1 MAVDIRPV
9 ENKSDLNR
17 FIKFPWKIYRGEESH
32 YENWVPPLLV
42 GEKELFDEKKNP
54 FFKHAK
60 IRNFFAYKDGKE
72 VGRISAIIDDNFVDF
87 HKDKAGFFG
96 FFESIDDPEVSAALL
111 DAAEKWVKER
121 GMERIIGPMNP
132 STNHM
137 LGTLIDSFDEPP
149 VVQMNYNPP
158 YYPALLDSAGYSTER
173 NLLCYRMTKDT
184 LELSEKI
191 ARVTELAKKRGKLKL
206 RTINMKK
213 FESEV
218 ELIRDLYNAAWEKNW
233 GFVPWTREE
242 FDTMAEEL
250 KLVARP
256 ELVLLVFAGEKLVG
270 VSIPLPNINEI
281 LITMNGRLFPFGI
294 FKLLAGKNKTKLLR
308 VAILGVHP
316 EYHNKGIDAVF
327 AYETYKTGVELG
339 FYGAEFSWVLE
350 DNFALRNML
359 EAWGT
364 EMYRTYRVYN
374 KQL

>member
-1 MAVDIRPV
+1 MAVEIQSV
-9 ENKSDLNR
+9 KNAKDLKQ
-17 FIKFPWKIYRGEESH
+17 FIHFPWKIYRGVYGR

-54 FFKHAK
+54 FFQHALME
-60 IRNFFAYKDGKE
+60 NFLAYKDGKE
-72 VGRISAIIDDNFVDF
+72 VGRISAIIDDNFVQF
-87 HKDKAGFFG
+87 HNDKAGFFG
-96 FFESIDDPEVSAALL
+96 FFESIDDSDVALALL
-111 DAAEKWVKER
+111 STAESWVKER
-121 GMERIIGPMNP
+121 GMERIIGPMDP

-149 VVQMNYNPP
+149 IVQMNYNPP
-158 YYPALLDSAGYSTER
+158 YYPALLDFAGYGTER
-173 NLLCYRMTKDT
+173 NLLCYRMTKET

-191 ARVTELAKKRGKLKL
+191 ERVTELAKKRGKLSI
-206 RTINMKK
+206 RTINMKQ
-213 FESEV
+213 FNSEV

-242 FDTMAEEL
+242 FDAMAEEL
-250 KLVARP
+250 KLIARP
-256 ELVLLVFAGEKLVG
+256 ELVFLVFAGEKLVG

-281 LITMNGRLFPFGI
+281 LINMNGRLFPVGI
-294 FKLLAGKNKTKLLR
+294 FKLLAGKNKTKMMR

-316 EYHNKGIDAVF
+316 DYQNKGIDAIF
-327 AYETYKTGVELG
+327 TYETYKTGVELG
-339 FYGAEFSWVLE
+339 FFGAEFSWILE

-364 EMYRTYRVYN
+364 EMYRTYRVYK